1 MRPQFISIAGGLA
14 ALALYIGI
22 LFGGAASIRGRESA
36 ATPDLVL
43 ETPDVAMIEEPAAEP
58 VPAEQPPAAPA
69 QPNAE
74 EEAAAKTSRT
84 PVRPVDPNLFT
95 MPEEGLA
102 KPLERIAP
110 RPPLSAPP
118 EKKATPLV
126 LQRPVALAAGLVQ
139 TGETTLQI
147 RDIEPEK
154 ADRICEGG
162 GKSWPCGM
170 VARTAFR
177 NFLRGRA
184 LVCAEVDEKR
194 EGSTAAS
201 CTVGNMNVA
210 EWLVTNGWAM
220 PLPGT
225 ALEAKAEA
233 ARNAKRGFY
242 GSDPR
247 DLSRRRRLVIEEP
260 AGTADFGGTAPD
272 LQAPAGIPNW
282 APSISG
288 E

>member
-14 ALALYIGI
+14 ALALYTAI
-22 LFGGAASIRGRESA
+22 LLGGAASIRGRESA
-36 ATPDLVL
+36 AAPDLVL
-43 ETPDVAMIEEPAAEP
+43 ETPDAAMIEDPAAEP
-58 VPAEQPPAAPA
+58 VPAEQPPAAAASPT
-69 QPNAE
+69 AE
-74 EEAAAKTSRT
+74 QEAAAKTSRT
-84 PVRPVDPNLFT
+84 PVRPVDPNLFA

-139 TGETTLQI
+139 TGDTTLQI
-147 RDIEPEK
+147 SDIEPEK

-162 GKSWPCGM
+162 GKTWPCGM

-184 LVCAEVDEKR
+184 LVCSEIDEER
-194 EGSTAAS
+194 EGSAAAN
-201 CTVGNMNVA
+201 CRVGNMSVA
-210 EWLVTNGWAM
+210 EWLVTNGWAI
-220 PLPGT
+220 PIPGT

-233 ARNAKRGFY
+233 ARKAKRGFY
-242 GSDPR
+242 GGDPR
-247 DLSRRRRLVIEEP
+247 DLSRRRLVIDEP
-260 AGTADFGGTAPD
+260 AGAADLGETARD
-272 LQAPAGIPNW
+272 LQAPAGTPNW